1 MDRAGR
7 TWDGPG
13 VHWYSLSVMSTQW
26 TNPPY
31 EPSAGSQLGAGE
43 LAGFWRR
50 LVALI
55 IDGVILAIADGIVGW
70 ILGAIFGG
78 GYVVSNGT
86 VYASA
91 NGGAAFLIYVI
102 QAIIFLG
109 YFGYFWSAR
118 GQSLG
123 YMALGLRVVRTD
135 GSPLGFGRAVAR
147 AVGLAVS
154 FWVWAIPA
162 IISAFTVGLGSKKQA
177 LHDMVVDTQV
187 VRT

>member
-1 MDRAGR
+1 
-7 TWDGPG
+7 
-13 VHWYSLSVMSTQW
+13 MSTQW

-31 EPSAGSQLGAGE
+31 EPAAGSQLGAGE

-55 IDGVILAIADGIVGW
+55 IDFVVLAIVNGIVGW
-70 ILGAIFGG
+70 ILGVIFGG
-78 GYVVSNGT
+78 GYVVSDGM
-86 VYASA
+86 VRASA
-91 NGGAAFLIYVI
+91 NGGGAAVIYLVQIVI
-102 QAIIFLG
+102 YLG

-123 YMALGLRVVRTD
+123 YMALGLRVVRSD
-135 GSPLGFGRAVAR
+135 GSPIGFGRAVAR

-154 FWVWAIPA
+154 FWFLWIPA
-162 IISAFTVGLGSKKQA
+162 LISAFTVGLGSKKQA

>member
-1 MDRAGR
+1 
-7 TWDGPG
+7 
-13 VHWYSLSVMSTQW
+13 MSTQW

-55 IDGVILAIADGIVGW
+55 LDLIVLWIIGVIV
-70 ILGAIFGG
+70 GAILHPVFGG
-78 GYVVSNGT
+78 TFNMT
-86 VYASA
+86 
-91 NGGAAFLIYVI
+91 GGGIYYSTGSTNWINLIQFLI
-102 QAIIFLG
+102 FLA
-109 YFGYFWSAR
+109 YFGALWSYR

-123 YMALGLRVVRTD
+123 DMALGLRVVRTD
-135 GSPLGFGRAVAR
+135 GSQIGFGRGVAR
-147 AVGLAVS
+147 ALALWLS
-154 FWVWAIPA
+154 FAIIIIPA
-162 IISAFTVGLGSKKQA
+162 IISAFTVGLGSRKQA